1 MERRREFSTV
11 GKNIPRIEAPEKVS
25 GQAEYAPDL
34 KMRGML
40 YGKLLRSPHP
50 HAKVTSIDLS
60 RAERHPKVKA
70 VVTIFEVPRIV
81 GYWWNLR
88 TEKGLR
94 KLFLRDNVVRFVGD
108 PVLAVAA
115 EDEEGAEEALGLI
128 SVEYE
133 PLPAVFDPLEAMDS
147 EVKIHEGGNVAFHVL
162 KEYGDV
168 EEGIRK
174 ADLILEN
181 TFRTSKQKH
190 ATLEP

>member
-81 GYWWNLR
+81 GYWWNR
-88 TEKGLR
+88 
-94 KLFLRDNVVRFVGD
+94 
-108 PVLAVAA
+108 
-115 EDEEGAEEALGLI
+115 
-128 SVEYE
+128 
-133 PLPAVFDPLEAMDS
+133 LPFCRAGWGSP
-147 EVKIHEGGNVAFHVL
+147 
-162 KEYGDV
+162 
-168 EEGIRK
+168 R
-174 ADLILEN
+174 
-181 TFRTSKQKH
+181 R
-190 ATLEP
+190 